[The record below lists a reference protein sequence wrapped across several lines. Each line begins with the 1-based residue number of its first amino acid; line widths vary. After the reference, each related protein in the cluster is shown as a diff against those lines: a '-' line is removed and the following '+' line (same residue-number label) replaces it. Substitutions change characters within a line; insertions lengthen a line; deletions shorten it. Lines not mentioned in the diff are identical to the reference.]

1 VNLPAVPAPVETP
14 HEAVDELI
22 ARVLGRAHGEME
34 ARNAP
39 DEARAVLHLA
49 HAFAD
54 ELSTLDPRFD
64 RMQFI
69 ENATEDPS

>member
-1 VNLPAVPAPVETP
+1 VSLPAVPAPVETP
-14 HEAVDELI
+14 PEAVDELI
-22 ARVLGRAHGEME
+22 ARVLGRAHQEMQ

-69 ENATEDPS
+69 KDATEDPS